1 MYIFNFQELPLEVDF
16 PNMIFFSFISKINI
30 IEDCQNK
37 KVLLLLLLLL
47 LLLFT
52 LTLRFIRKFAYTGL
66 AKLPGFDSTFE
77 YASSN

>member
-47 LLLFT
+47 LFT

-77 YASSN
+77 YASSY

>member
-37 KVLLLLLLLL
+37 KVLLLLLLL
-47 LLLFT
+47 FT
-52 LTLRFIRKFAYTGL
+52 LTLRFIRKFAHTGL

-77 YASSN
+77 YASSY

>member
-1 MYIFNFQELPLEVDF
+1 MYIFNFQELPFEVDF

-30 IEDCQNK
+30 IEDYQNK
-37 KVLLLLLLLL
+37 KVLLLLL

-52 LTLRFIRKFAYTGL
+52 LTLRFIRKFAHTGL

-77 YASSN
+77 YASSY

>member
-47 LLLFT
+47 LLFT
-52 LTLRFIRKFAYTGL
+52 LTLRFIRKFAHTGL

-77 YASSN
+77 YASSY

>member
-47 LLLFT
+47 LLFT

-77 YASSN
+77 YASSY

>member
-47 LLLFT
+47 FT

-77 YASSN
+77 YASSY

>member
-37 KVLLLLLLLL
+37 KVLLLLLL
-47 LLLFT
+47 FT

-77 YASSN
+77 YASSY

>member
-37 KVLLLLLLLL
+37 KVLLLLLLL
-47 LLLFT
+47 FT

-77 YASSN
+77 YASSY

>member
-1 MYIFNFQELPLEVDF
+1 MYIFNFQDLPSEVDF
-16 PNMIFFSFISKINI
+16 PDMIFFSFIWKIILNI
-30 IEDCQNK
+30 IKIK

-52 LTLRFIRKFAYTGL
+52 LTLRFIPKFAHTRL

-77 YASSN
+77 YVSSY

>member
-1 MYIFNFQELPLEVDF
+1 MYIFNFQDLPSEVDF
-16 PNMIFFSFISKINI
+16 PDMIFFSFIWKIILNI
-30 IEDCQNK
+30 IKIK
-37 KVLLLLLLLL
+37 KVLLLLLL

-77 YASSN
+77 YASSY